1 MRDIAVTW
9 QMISASFGDGSDLT
23 LSLVAR
29 LLKPNIAK
37 TAIAMQA
44 YDECL
49 ANSETERT
57 AAFKTIALEPCNRL
71 HQYQEK

>member
-1 MRDIAVTW
+1 MADDFCIVW
-9 QMISASFGDGSDLT
+9 HGSDLT

-29 LLKPNIAK
+29 LLKSNTPT
-37 TAIAMQA
+37 TAIAMRA
-44 YDECL
+44 YNEGL
-49 ANSETERT
+49 ANSETELT